1 MNHLCQYKTY
11 TIGPL
16 LPSVGVS
23 GVGEEAPLDGEAALR
38 SISPSSAPIFV
49 EFRGNSWYTM
59 SGNIHSLAQCV
70 HLEKF
75 LILSAAKTLTLGSA
89 QLFPSQVDK

>member
-23 GVGEEAPLDGEAALR
+23 GDGEESPLDGETGLR
-38 SISPSSAPIFV
+38 SMSLSSAPILLGGIVGVCLSDF
-49 EFRGNSWYTM
+49 GNP
-59 SGNIHSLAQCV
+59 HSLGQSV

-75 LILSAAKTLTLGSA
+75 LIYYNAAKTLTPGNAL
-89 QLFPSQVDK
+89 LQVDK